1 MLVFDEFQ
9 DHDAVFDDRFLEPE
23 FDAYPPHP
31 NDVEQLAG
39 RFRNR
44 AETVDQIFLE
54 KGQPPVV
61 CDVVEFAVQADFL
74 GGTADVSVRDKG
86 FAVGVDLRVGDVRG
100 RLRRRRFA
108 GRLAGFREF
117 FFAQFGD
124 RLVQDFLIGFEADIG
139 DETALFA
146 AQ

>member
-1 MLVFDEFQ
+1 MWSSS
-9 DHDAVFDDRFLEPE
+9 
-23 FDAYPPHP
+23 
-31 NDVEQLAG
+31 
-39 RFRNR
+39 
-44 AETVDQIFLE
+44 
-54 KGQPPVV
+54 
-61 CDVVEFAVQADFL
+61 VQADFL

-108 GRLAGFREF
+108 GRFAGFREF

-124 RLVQDFLIGFEADIG
+124 RFVQDFLIGFEADIG